1 MISEV
6 ILSALPAI
14 ASTVGTAII
23 TVTCKGFVK
32 LVGKKKDEEIKNV
45 KEENENLKEQ
55 NVKLNK
61 SIENLIIGFA
71 SRMDKIE
78 KETHELAVFVNEDIK
93 LTEKCDK
100 LLDKMTTIKNQLTT
114 MLKEKE

>member
-6 ILSALPAI
+6 ILTALPAI
-14 ASTVGTAII
+14 ASTAGTAVI
-23 TVTCKGFVK
+23 TLICKTFVK
-32 LVGKKKDEEIKNV
+32 SVGKKKDEEIKNIS
-45 KEENENLKEQ
+45 EENATLKEQ

-78 KETHELAVFVNEDIK
+78 KETHELAVSVNEDIK

-100 LLDKMTTIKNQLTT
+100 LLDKMTTVKNQLTT